1 MYVGLHPRADI
12 HRLYL
17 PRKGGR
23 KLREVPATVRFQCAG
38 LQEYISKAE
47 EKDALKEA
55 VWKHQA
61 IKRYKSKKEEME
73 E

>member
-1 MYVGLHPRADI
+1 
-12 HRLYL
+12 
-17 PRKGGR
+17 
-23 KLREVPATVRFQCAG
+23 LREVPATVRFQCAG

-47 EKDALKEA
+47 EKDPLKEA